1 MSFIGNLRR
10 SVRPVLTYLFAVPF
24 VGLAVY
30 SFIKYGTE
38 QLAFVIISGFIATT
52 SVVTGI
58 HFQSRNYLM
67 TRRTPRSTP
76 TQPK

>member
-1 MSFIGNLRR
+1 MSFIENLRR

-52 SVVTGI
+52 SVITGI
-58 HFQSRNYLM
+58 YFQSRNQP
-67 TRRTPRSTP
+67 TPPTTPPSTP

>member
-1 MSFIGNLRR
+1 MSFIENLRR

-24 VGLAVY
+24 VGLAVF

-52 SVVTGI
+52 SVITGI
-58 HFQSRNYLM
+58 YFQSRNQPP
-67 TRRTPRSTP
+67 TPPTTTP
-76 TQPK
+76 